1 MARGLSMPVAVAR
14 GRFGGGTGSCCPP
27 DERERGM
34 AKHIRPLPSGLFSCR
49 LRPRLATLA
58 RAHESRIQGDVH
70 EVARHRHAVSGNR
83 VRSVVV
89 HPFPLVASRV
99 VGKRQLG
106 TMTAVDPVVLLVT
119 ALPNALAG
127 DATSLGGGL
136 VGAIVVLLPSAAG
149 GRVPRENV
157 DRERLSYP
165 ELRGEE
171 RRRRGGRA
179 RRDRRGGRRSE
190 RDPPAPGGG
199 AIGAAVSCRRRS
211 G

>member
-1 MARGLSMPVAVAR
+1 
-14 GRFGGGTGSCCPP
+14 
-27 DERERGM
+27 
-34 AKHIRPLPSGLFSCR
+34 
-49 LRPRLATLA
+49 
-58 RAHESRIQGDVH
+58 
-70 EVARHRHAVSGNR
+70 
-83 VRSVVV
+83 
-89 HPFPLVASRV
+89 

-136 VGAIVVLLPSAAG
+136 VGAIVVLLSSAAG
-149 GRVPRENV
+149 GRVPRENL

-165 ELRGEE
+165 ELRGE

-190 RDPPAPGGG
+190 RDPPAPGG
-199 AIGAAVSCRRRS
+199 AVIGAAVSCRRRS